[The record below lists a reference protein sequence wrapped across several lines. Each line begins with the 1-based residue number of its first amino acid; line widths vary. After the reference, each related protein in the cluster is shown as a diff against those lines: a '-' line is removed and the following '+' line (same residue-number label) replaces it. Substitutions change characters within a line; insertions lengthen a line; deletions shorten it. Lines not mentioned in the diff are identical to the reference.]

1 MQAKRRD
8 YACIYDR
15 LLTFYGGMENM
26 NDTKKRGARRNA
38 EKAAEKVVAEVREE
52 AAKVVEGAKPAV
64 DKAKAG
70 VREGAKT
77 ARKKAIKTVAKAKT
91 GVKRAADKA
100 VRGET
105 APVVY
110 VQYQDAE
117 EKVEDLV
124 AAAKAAF
131 ASEHP
136 RTKVADLK
144 LYVKPE
150 ERAAYYVVNEKF
162 AGRVDF

>member
-1 MQAKRRD
+1 
-8 YACIYDR
+8 
-15 LLTFYGGMENM
+15 M
-26 NDTKKRGARRNA
+26 NDTKKTARSVKKEV
-38 EKAAEKVVAEVREE
+38 EKAVEKAVTEVKNE
-52 AAKVVEGAKPAV
+52 AAKVAESAKPAV
-64 DKAKAG
+64 EKAKAG
-70 VREGAKT
+70 VKRG
-77 ARKKAIKTVAKAKT
+77 RKKAAKTVAKAKS

-110 VQYQDAE
+110 VQYQGAE
-117 EKVEDLV
+117 ENVEDLV

-131 ASEHP
+131 AAEHS

-144 LYVKPE
+144 LYIKPE

>member
-1 MQAKRRD
+1 M
-8 YACIYDR
+8 
-15 LLTFYGGMENM
+15 
-26 NDTKKRGARRNA
+26 DTKKTMQDVKKEA
-38 EKAAEKVVAEVREE
+38 EKAAEKAVTEVKNE
-52 AAKVVEGAKPAV
+52 AAKVVESAKPTV
-64 DKAKAG
+64 EKAKAG
-70 VREGAKT
+70 
-77 ARKKAIKTVAKAKT
+77 VAKAKT
-91 GVKRAADKA
+91 GVKKSAKTAQTKATKTAVKAKTEVKRAADKA
-100 VRGET
+100 VKGEA

-110 VQYQDAE
+110 VQYQGAE

-131 ASEHP
+131 AAEHA

-144 LYVKPE
+144 LYIKPE

>member
-1 MQAKRRD
+1 MQVMKRDNARNYESTTYILRRYEKMSDTQKSVKAKV
-8 YACIYDR
+8 
-15 LLTFYGGMENM
+15 
-26 NDTKKRGARRNA
+26 
-38 EKAAEKVVAEVREE
+38 EKAAEQVVAEVKDE
-52 AAKVVEGAKPAV
+52 AAKVVESAKPV
-64 DKAKAG
+64 VEKAKAG
-70 VREGAKT
+70 AKRG
-77 ARKKAIKTVAKAKT
+77 RKKAVKTVEKAKT
-91 GVKRAADKA
+91 SVKRAAGKA
-100 VRGET
+100 VRGES

-110 VQYQDAE
+110 VQYQGAE

-131 ASEHP
+131 AAEHS

-144 LYVKPE
+144 LYIKPE